1 MDKIKIAFLI
11 AVIAVLLTACGK
23 PSGMDDTTY
32 KLGVKAL
39 EVMDA
44 YNCADLTAD
53 EANEKLQGI
62 YDRLSSR
69 QFGDDELTQDI
80 QNGSVVVSILSYQ
93 ITMSSGG
100 DLTEEANAL
109 RKKLN
114 K

>member
-1 MDKIKIAFLI
+1 MNRLKTIILLS
-11 AVIAVLLTACGK
+11 VIAALLVACGK

-44 YNCADLTAD
+44 YNCADITAD

-62 YDRLSSR
+62 YERLNARNFS
-69 QFGDDELTQDI
+69 DDELTQEI
-80 QNGSVVVSILSYQ
+80 QNQSIIASVLGYQ

-100 DLTEEANAL
+100 DLVADADSL